1 MRVGVISNLR
11 RSRFCPLRRKVERK
25 AFSLYATAA
34 LLPPSVPRLRSS
46 SGFLSNYFGL
56 CLKPIFEVVTV
67 FTAPFLVKLIRMGTN
82 YILRQFERAFAR
94 ASRLRS
100 LAVLFRM
107 VDLLHQCKV
116 EKLEA
121 DSGEVRDARTCV
133 RTLTFMFSLLFSQV
147 SDNCHSHRA
156 THHVT
161 RVARVAIARVVAEE
175 FGRSQVETHV
185 PNLPHSALPTP
196 LLLCF
201 RRLME
206 LIDMLDEPTTMRL
219 QAIDSKLKQLSDKFD
234 RELAQLKRKVD
245 DLERNIRAID
255 RSQ

>member
-1 MRVGVISNLR
+1 M
-11 RSRFCPLRRKVERK
+11 
-25 AFSLYATAA
+25 
-34 LLPPSVPRLRSS
+34 
-46 SGFLSNYFGL
+46 
-56 CLKPIFEVVTV
+56 
-67 FTAPFLVKLIRMGTN
+67 
-82 YILRQFERAFAR
+82 
-94 ASRLRS
+94 
-100 LAVLFRM
+100 
-107 VDLLHQCKV
+107 QCKV

-121 DSGEVRDARTCV
+121 NSGEVRDARTCV

-175 FGRSQVETHV
+175 LGHSQVETHV